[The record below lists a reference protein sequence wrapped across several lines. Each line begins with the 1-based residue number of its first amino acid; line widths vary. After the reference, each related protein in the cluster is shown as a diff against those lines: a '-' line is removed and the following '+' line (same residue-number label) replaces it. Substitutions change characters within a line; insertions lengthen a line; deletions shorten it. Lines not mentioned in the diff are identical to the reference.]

1 MVQRLSLY
9 ESFNAQNNAAVLCH
23 RSVRNHRLLSTV
35 AAVKA
40 RGNALLLI
48 PTGLALALFVWLL
61 TLHPAASGRVYAA
74 YGGVYVCTALLW
86 LRVVDGVK
94 LSHYDGRGDHRPVR
108 HADHRGGLGA
118 GLSPPCV
125 IAATFLNL
133 NSCMVVDLLPYL
145 SDILFCYDS
154 VRNNDGYRDTCRP
167 DGGDAAAYPS
177 GAEDHPDAAV
187 YRRYRQLS

>member
-1 MVQRLSLY
+1 M
-9 ESFNAQNNAAVLCH
+9 
-23 RSVRNHRLLSTV
+23 RNHRLLSAV
-35 AAVKA
+35 AMVKA
-40 RGNALLLI
+40 RGHAAAVDPHRPGAGAVRLAPDAPSCRQRAGLCRLRW
-48 PTGLALALFVWLL
+48 GVRLYRLALVA
-61 TLHPAASGRVYAA
+61 GRGWRQAQP
-74 YGGVYVCTALLW
+74 
-86 LRVVDGVK
+86 LR
-94 LSHYDGRGDHRPVR
+94 LGRGDHRLVR

-118 GLSPPCV
+118 GLSSPCV